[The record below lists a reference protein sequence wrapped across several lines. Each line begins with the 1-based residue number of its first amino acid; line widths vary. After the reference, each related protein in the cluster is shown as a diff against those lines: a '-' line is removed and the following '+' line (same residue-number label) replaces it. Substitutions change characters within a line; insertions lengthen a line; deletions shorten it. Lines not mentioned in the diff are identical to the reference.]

1 MCTFTRVF
9 NYVFTYVQA
18 HISTCDLTYILIN
31 VQTYT
36 YNLIQSKYVPLC
48 MPFMCACEHPHMSL
62 IYTRIRMLMRFHTQ
76 ETKRA
81 DIVYVTK
88 AQ

>member
-1 MCTFTRVF
+1 
-9 NYVFTYVQA
+9 
-18 HISTCDLTYILIN
+18 
-31 VQTYT
+31 
-36 YNLIQSKYVPLC
+36 